1 MQNRENTLQVKST
14 VSYSEF
20 TGVCIIMAISKV
32 KRYKGIFFITLR

>member
-32 KRYKGIFFITLR
+32 KRYKGFFFITLR